1 MDQKPKF
8 TLITGGS
15 RGIGYAL
22 ARECAGRG
30 MHLLLVAKQGDG
42 LESAARKLREEFP
55 VTVHFLTVDLRDF
68 DGPERVWDW
77 CNNSGYRVNI
87 LINNAGVA
95 GTVDFAT
102 SPIEYSDERIL
113 VNARALVLISRLFL
127 PELKTHARAHILN
140 IGSLSAYYPLPY
152 KTVYAASKAFVHSF
166 TRGLREELRGGSVQL
181 TVVHPNGV
189 RTNADTFERIDSH
202 SRLSRF
208 LFIMDAEKIAR
219 VAVDKMLKGKLVVI
233 PGFMNRVLI
242 LISRLLPTGF
252 KERRSGRIFGK
263 EILED

>member
-1 MDQKPKF
+1 MN
-8 TLITGGS
+8 
-15 RGIGYAL
+15 
-22 ARECAGRG
+22 
-30 MHLLLVAKQGDG
+30 LLLVAKQGDG
-42 LESAARKLREEFP
+42 LETAAGKLREEFP
-55 VTVHFLTVDLRDF
+55 VTIHSLVVDLRDF
-68 DGPERVWDW
+68 DGPQRVWDW
-77 CNNSGYRVNI
+77 CSKMGYRVNI

-113 VNARALVLISRLFL
+113 VNVRALVLITRLFL

-152 KTVYAASKAFVHSF
+152 KSVYAASKAFVHSF
-166 TRGLREELRGGSVQL
+166 TRGLREELRGGPVQL
-181 TVVHPNGV
+181 TLVHPNGV

-202 SRLSRF
+202 SRLSRL
-208 LFIMDAEKIAR
+208 LFILDAEEIALI
-219 VAVDKMLKGKLVVI
+219 AVNNMLKGKLIVV
-233 PGFMNRVLI
+233 PGFMNRLLI
-242 LISRLLPTGF
+242 LVSGLLPQAF